1 MSCDSSKA
9 FPLPTGQLQV
19 SDDVDG
25 IRGCKNAAES
35 LHHRVSP
42 LRDKDVFDMH
52 VLAVPRRHREN
63 GGVTRADRGARSRQ

>member
-9 FPLPTGQLQV
+9 FSLADGQREV
-19 SDDVDG
+19 TDDVDG

-63 GGVTRADRGARSRQ
+63 GGVTRAVRGARSHQ